1 VALSYGCTS
10 LVVVVNALGNAKGVV
25 WLPSFPNGFS
35 ASFSQ

>member
-10 LVVVVNALGNAKGVV
+10 LVVVINALGNATGIV